1 MPIVS
6 LVLLAILAIIW
17 GASYLFIK
25 LLLVDMG
32 PMAINLARC
41 LIGALVLWA
50 VVWMRRVP
58 LPRAASVWL
67 RLLFVG
73 VAGIGLPFSAIAW
86 GTQHIPSGM
95 SAILVGAMPIFTY
108 LLVLLIGDER
118 ATFRRALGILI
129 GFGGIVVLM
138 LPELGG
144 AGTRLAL
151 WGELAILAAS
161 VSYAISITFARHQLE
176 GVPSIL
182 IGTGQVTWALALFA
196 PLALLERRLP
206 VQVPGLGSAVSLLV
220 LGALGTGAAY
230 LIYYKLMRDVGVTA
244 TSLVSYLIPPV
255 GVFWG
260 WVVLREQLH
269 WTAFAAMAL
278 VLVGMALV
286 NTRQT
291 LAPSAV
297 RAVAER

>member
-1 MPIVS
+1 MPIMS
-6 LVLLAILAIIW
+6 LVLLVVLAIIW

-25 LLLVDMG
+25 LLLIDMG

-41 LIGALVLWA
+41 LIGAMVLWA
-50 VVWMRRVP
+50 VVWMRRTP
-58 LPRAASVWL
+58 LPKSTGAWL

-73 VAGIGLPFSAIAW
+73 VAGISLPFSAIAW

-108 LLVLLIGDER
+108 LLALLIGDER
-118 ATFRRALGILI
+118 PTLRRALGILI

-144 AGTRLAL
+144 AGAQLAL

-161 VSYAISITFARHQLE
+161 ISYAVSITFARHQLE

-182 IGTGQVTWALALFA
+182 IGAGQVTWALLLFV
-196 PLALLERRLP
+196 PLALLEQRLP
-206 VQVPGLGSAVSLLV
+206 AQAPGLSSAISLLV
-220 LGALGTGAAY
+220 LGALGTGIAY

-260 WVVLREQLH
+260 WIVLREQLH

-286 NTRQT
+286 NARPKT
-291 LAPSAV
+291 APITASTMV
-297 RAVAER
+297 EG

>member
-1 MPIVS
+1 M
-6 LVLLAILAIIW
+6 
-17 GASYLFIK
+17 
-25 LLLVDMG
+25 
-32 PMAINLARC
+32 
-41 LIGALVLWA
+41 
-50 VVWMRRVP
+50 
-58 LPRAASVWL
+58 
-67 RLLFVG
+67 G
-73 VAGIGLPFSAIAW
+73 VAGIALPFSAIAW

-108 LLVLLIGDER
+108 LLVLVIGDER
-118 ATFRRALGILI
+118 ATLRRALGILI

-144 AGTRLAL
+144 TGTRLAL

-176 GVPSIL
+176 GVPSIW
-182 IGTGQVTWALALFA
+182 IGTGQVTWALVLFV
-196 PLALLERRLP
+196 PLALLEGRLP
-206 VQVPGLGSAVSLLV
+206 TQALGLSSVASLLV
-220 LGALGTGAAY
+220 LGSLGTGAAY

-260 WVVLREQLH
+260 WAVLHEQLH

-278 VLVGMALV
+278 VVLGMALV
-286 NTRQT
+286 NTRQVS
-291 LAPSAV
+291 APSAV